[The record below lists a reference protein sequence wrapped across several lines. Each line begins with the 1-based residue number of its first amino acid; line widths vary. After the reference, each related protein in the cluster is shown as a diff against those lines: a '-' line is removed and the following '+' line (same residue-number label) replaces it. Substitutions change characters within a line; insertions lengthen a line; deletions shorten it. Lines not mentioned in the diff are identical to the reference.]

1 MLFNVIIFII
11 ILVAILYCANVIHK
25 MKNDKKWND
34 KPIRNFKFKYHGK
47 EFWYSR
53 ACTVTLFIF
62 TKNSEG
68 EWCVLANKRG
78 DKVPDFKG
86 CWNIPCGYIDFDE
99 SGEEAAQRECYEETN
114 VFIPLENI
122 KFYSA
127 YTNPSA
133 NKQNI
138 SLHYVSIFNE
148 DLTNTFSLSDEHS
161 EDGEVSE
168 IQWVP
173 ISKINEYNWAFG
185 HDILV
190 NRLLLLSKKTNVL

>member
-1 MLFNVIIFII
+1 MGSIGDLMIFIFILIIIIYFAQIIFKQH
-11 ILVAILYCANVIHK
+11 LN
-25 MKNDKKWND
+25 KKWLS
-34 KPIRNFKFKYHGK
+34 KPIKNFKFKHHGK
-47 EFWYSR
+47 DFWYSR
-53 ACTVTLFIF
+53 ACTVTLFVF
-62 TKNSEG
+62 TKNSDG

-86 CWNIPCGYIDFDE
+86 HWNIPCGYIDFDE

-114 VFIPLENI
+114 VFIPLESI

-148 DLTNTFSLSDEHS
+148 DLTNAFNLSDEHS

-168 IQWVP
+168 IQWIP

-185 HDILV
+185 HDVLV
-190 NRLLLLSKKTNVL
+190 NRLSEQKLN

>member
-1 MLFNVIIFII
+1 MGSIGDLMIFIFILIIIIYFAQIIFKQH
-11 ILVAILYCANVIHK
+11 LN
-25 MKNDKKWND
+25 KKWLS
-34 KPIRNFKFKYHGK
+34 KPIKNFKFKHHGK
-47 EFWYSR
+47 DFWYSR
-53 ACTVTLFIF
+53 ACTVTLFVF
-62 TKNSEG
+62 TKNSNG

-86 CWNIPCGYIDFDE
+86 HWNIPCGYIDFDE

-114 VFIPLENI
+114 VFIPLESV

-138 SLHYVSIFNE
+138 SLHYVTIFNE
-148 DLTNTFSLSDEHS
+148 DLTNAFNLSDEHS

-168 IQWVP
+168 IQWIP

-185 HDILV
+185 HDVLV
-190 NRLLLLSKKTNVL
+190 NRLSEQKLN

>member
-1 MLFNVIIFII
+1 MGSIGDLMIFIFILIIIIYFAQIIFKQH
-11 ILVAILYCANVIHK
+11 LN
-25 MKNDKKWND
+25 KKWLS
-34 KPIRNFKFKYHGK
+34 KPIKNFKFKHHGK
-47 EFWYSR
+47 DFWYSR
-53 ACTVTLFIF
+53 ACTVTLFVF
-62 TKNSEG
+62 TKNSDG

-86 CWNIPCGYIDFDE
+86 RWNIPCGYIDFDE

-114 VFIPLENI
+114 VFIPLESV

-148 DLTNTFSLSDEHS
+148 DLTNAFNLSDEHS

-168 IQWVP
+168 IQWIP

-185 HDILV
+185 HDVLV
-190 NRLLLLSKKTNVL
+190 NRLLEQKLN